1 MNFRERRVG
10 LEQEFFLVD
19 EAGALSDRA
28 DDLLALCREHAEDS
42 GRNPSNFLPECAR
55 HMVEVNT
62 SPARSIGELSEEYLD
77 NLSLA
82 LGAGRELGLR
92 LYPLAT
98 YPLPV
103 EPTMRDKTR
112 YKIQSRAVGR
122 ERFLHAGRCA
132 GVHMHLEVEPGI
144 VDGRVGVS
152 YASTA
157 AAREELLNAYNLGIA
172 LDVTSLALSRSCP
185 FYEGRSTGLANRT
198 CYYRGDAE
206 FAPQGVYAFLE
217 RVGGLPPYATNTQDL
232 VEDQFARFHS
242 WLAAFD
248 RAGVSRDLFYEE
260 GGGLLSSSS
269 WNPVRLNTHGTVE
282 LRGIDST
289 IPSVVLAICTL
300 VKHAADRVRREELKV
315 SPEEGRR
322 IMEVADGALLVP
334 DFGYM
339 KGELFREAAT
349 GGVESPA
356 VVAYLDSVL
365 DFCGDEE
372 IAGAFKD
379 GDRYRSVERDLLHGV
394 PSTISEEEG
403 FGIVRAAC
411 GELKRE
417 VAALGR
423 VRTEEAVTDG
433 G

>member
-1 MNFRERRVG
+1 M
-10 LEQEFFLVD
+10 D

-28 DDLLALCREHAEDS
+28 DDLLALCREKAEDAGRDAS
-42 GRNPSNFLPECAR
+42 GFLPECAR

-62 SPARSIGELSEEYLD
+62 SPASSLEALSEEYLD
-77 NLSLA
+77 NLRLA

-103 EPTMRDKTR
+103 KPPMRDKPR
-112 YKIQSRAVGR
+112 YEMQARAVGR

-132 GVHMHLEVEPGI
+132 GVHLHLEVEPGT
-144 VDGRVGVS
+144 VEGRVGVS

-172 LDVTSLALSRSCP
+172 LDAALIALSRSCP
-185 FYEGRSTGLANRT
+185 FYEGRATGLANRT
-198 CYYRGDAE
+198 CYYRGDAKL
-206 FAPQGVYAFLE
+206 APQGVYALLE
-217 RVGGLPPYATNTQDL
+217 KVGGLPPYATSTEDL
-232 VEDQFARFHS
+232 VAGQFERLRS

-248 RAGVSRDLFYEE
+248 RAGVSQDPFFEE

-289 IPSVVLAICTL
+289 LPGVVLAICSL
-300 VKHAADRVRREELKV
+300 VKRAADRVRQGELKV
-315 SPEEGRR
+315 SPEQGRR
-322 IMEVADGALLVP
+322 TLEAANGALLVP
-334 DFGYM
+334 DFDYM
-339 KGELFREAAT
+339 KLELFREAAT
-349 GGVESPA
+349 AGAESPEVA
-356 VVAYLDSVL
+356 AYLDSVL

-372 IAGAFKD
+372 ITGAFKE
-379 GDRYRSVERDLLHGV
+379 GGQYQSVERDILQNF
-394 PSTISEEEG
+394 PSSLSEEAG
-403 FGIVRAAC
+403 FELVRAAC
-411 GELKRE
+411 DELERE

-423 VRTEEAVTDG
+423 ARTEETVTDG